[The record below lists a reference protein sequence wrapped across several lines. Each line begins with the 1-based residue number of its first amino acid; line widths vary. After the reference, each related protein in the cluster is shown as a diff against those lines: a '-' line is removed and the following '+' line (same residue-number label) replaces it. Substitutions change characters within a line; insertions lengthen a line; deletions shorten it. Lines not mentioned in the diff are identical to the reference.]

1 MSIDKMHEVDRK
13 FKNVV
18 INRVF
23 VADIYIKI
31 DKDAD
36 EKFVFLIVH
45 FYTNYSLHF
54 SDMYKIN

>member
-23 VADIYIKI
+23 VADIYQ
-31 DKDAD
+31 D
-36 EKFVFLIVH
+36 
-45 FYTNYSLHF
+45 
-54 SDMYKIN
+54 